1 MFPPDPDDAE
11 QFDNIGSCDV
21 IIDATGD
28 DAAAAAM
35 SRFQWN
41 GDKIFIS
48 VSLGIYARRLFY
60 FTACGSAF
68 PNDEFRER
76 LNHWLRLEGEEYNLD
91 ELPRDGPG
99 CWHPRHPARI
109 DDVWMLTAAAVKLV
123 ERAIA
128 NPPDAPALTVLEQQM
143 DAAGNFAGIRDVS
156 HNAMQ
161 G

>member
-1 MFPPDPDDAE
+1 MFPPNPDDAE
-11 QFDNIGSCDV
+11 QSDNIGSCDV

-35 SRFQWN
+35 SRFQWI
-41 GDKIFIS
+41 GDKTFVS
-48 VSLGIYARRLFY
+48 VSLGMYARRLFC
-60 FTACGSAF
+60 FTARGSVF
-68 PNDEFRER
+68 PNAEFREQ
-76 LNHWLRLEGEEYNLD
+76 LDHWLRLEGEEYNLD

-128 NPPDAPALTVLEQQM
+128 DPPDAPALTVLEQQT

-156 HNAMQ
+156 QNDMR